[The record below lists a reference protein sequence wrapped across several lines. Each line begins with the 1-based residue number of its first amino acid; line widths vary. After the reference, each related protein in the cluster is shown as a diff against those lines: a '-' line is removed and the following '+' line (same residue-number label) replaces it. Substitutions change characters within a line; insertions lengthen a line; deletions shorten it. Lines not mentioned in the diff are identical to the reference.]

1 MCPKYEKIKFE
12 NMEILISGYGK
23 MGKMIEKIILDRG
36 IGYAG
41 WSEAITETDPA
52 LAKECV
58 CIDFTTPAA
67 FRSNYKFLAENF
79 KAVVVGTTGWA
90 DIKDEVVAYF
100 EKCGT
105 PMIWAS
111 NFSIGVNVFFA
122 VTEYVSKLL
131 GDAGGYSPYMV
142 EMHHCHKLDA
152 PSGTARSLGD
162 IVDANMG
169 TQVDIQ
175 SVRCGE
181 IPGIH
186 TIGFEGAND
195 RITMTHE
202 AFSREGFAAG
212 AVEAAL
218 RTEGLTGVHE
228 FRELLLG

>member
-1 MCPKYEKIKFE
+1 MK
-12 NMEILISGYGK
+12 ILISGYGK
-23 MGKMIEKIILDRG
+23 MGKMIEKIVLDRG

-41 WSEAITETDPA
+41 WSEAITETDPS

-67 FRSNYKFLAENF
+67 FRANYKFLAENF

-90 DIKDEVVAYF
+90 DIRDEVVAYF

-122 VTEYVSKLL
+122 VTEYISKLL
-131 GDAGGYSPYMV
+131 GETGGYSPYMV

-169 TQVDIQ
+169 THVDIQ

-186 TIGFEGAND
+186 TIGFEGLND

-202 AFSREGFAAG
+202 AFSREGCAAG

-218 RTEGLTGVHE
+218 RTEGLAGVHE
-228 FRELLLG
+228 FKSVLGL

>member
-1 MCPKYEKIKFE
+1 
-12 NMEILISGYGK
+12 
-23 MGKMIEKIILDRG
+23 MGRMIEQIILSKG
-36 IGYAG
+36 LEYAG
-41 WSEAITETDPA
+41 WTESVTDTDPA

-67 FRSNYKFLAENF
+67 FRANYKFLAENF

-90 DIKDEVVAYF
+90 DIKEEVISYF

-105 PMIWAS
+105 TMIWAS

-122 VTEYVSKLL
+122 VTDYISKML
-131 GDAGGYSPYMV
+131 GTTGGYSPYMV

-152 PSGTARSLGD
+152 PSGTARSLAD
-162 IVDANMG
+162 IVDANMNVQ
-169 TQVDIQ
+169 TDIQ
-175 SVRCGE
+175 SGRCGE

-186 TIGFEGAND
+186 TVGFEGLND
-195 RITMTHE
+195 RITLTHE

-218 RTEGLTGVHE
+218 RTEGVTGVCE
-228 FRELLLG
+228 FKDLLLK